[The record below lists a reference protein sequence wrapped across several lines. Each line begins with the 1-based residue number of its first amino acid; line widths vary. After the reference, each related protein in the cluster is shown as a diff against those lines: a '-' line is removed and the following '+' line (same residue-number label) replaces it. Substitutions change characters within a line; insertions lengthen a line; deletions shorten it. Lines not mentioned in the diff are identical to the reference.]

1 MCILCAQGTHQP
13 RVLTWVFAVVVFA
26 DLAKSKGQADSK
38 AKTEEAQGKEAKVE
52 EDEKQDRILD
62 VHDGPAI
69 ETVEGTHESDIGAA
83 MQLTLDMDFEEIR
96 GVEKEKAFRGIF
108 A

>member
-1 MCILCAQGTHQP
+1 
-13 RVLTWVFAVVVFA
+13 VLTWVFAVVVFA

-96 GVEKEKAFRGIF
+96 GVEKEKAFRGIC